1 MSEYTSANPDDAN
14 HAAEELL
21 GKLELFRFDPLL
33 QKLFD
38 EIEIAQES
46 LPGYDK
52 REAKDQVKRL
62 NEMLRSTGWI
72 GTPVEV
78 TGKLR
83 IAPWCDIDE
92 AYSDH
97 VGSQARKG
105 RDELGEYFEVVGLN
119 MVCALIEIDTETYDD
134 AATGRFVMTLT
145 TPDAMVDAEDEVDDV
160 DLEELLNSA
169 GEYYFYRSDI
179 VELSFREPST
189 EQTGVMLANH
199 YPKILQRIHHD
210 IPEGQPAGHHMLG
223 ALKRFELE
231 YDVRYTNE
239 FLQHIVDYIYARIC
253 PDSGQYRFT
262 LDGLIGTAAVETGL
276 EWEHMPERTKLSGV
290 IVGFDMV
297 WANDAYRMAFVVAEE
312 AVAYDGGFEL
322 RLIPVDSVMKLE
334 CLRPSRK
341 RFGELAVHAFTS
353 PEEVMDYWR
362 EAESNPRPLPEIVA
376 QPEVPGSNDEI
387 FAALTDGLVSEM
399 HAIAYHDSVLGA
411 DLVSIQPDIDMIV
424 TDFADHVRM
433 SEEWDIDTP
442 LSASDLAAISKLMD
456 KTLSRLEALRVGDRV
471 VAGGRVLILDE
482 SEPGVSDVVVVDEGT
497 CIVGTSVNTVICD
510 VPELAFYD
518 EESGTT
524 PRSTI
529 GVGILLEN
537 CQIIDGDEIHD
548 APFHSKQVIVV
559 LSPSQGTDFY
569 QVV

>member
-1 MSEYTSANPDDAN
+1 MIEYPSASPDDAN

-33 QKLFD
+33 QSLFD
-38 EIEIAQES
+38 EIEIAQQS
-46 LPGYDK
+46 LSTYDT
-52 REAKDQVKRL
+52 REVRDQLRRL
-62 NEMLRSTGWI
+62 NDMLRSTGWV

-97 VGSQARKG
+97 VGSQARRG
-105 RDELGEYFEVVGLN
+105 RDELGEYFEVAGLP
-119 MVCALIEIDTETYDD
+119 MVCALIEIDTETYED
-134 AATGRFVMTLT
+134 AATGRIVMTLT
-145 TPDAMVDAEDEVDDV
+145 TPDVMVDAEDEIDDV
-160 DLEELLNSA
+160 NGQDLLDSA

-179 VELSFREPST
+179 LELSFREPSI

-199 YPKILQRIHHD
+199 YPEILQRIHHD
-210 IPEGQPAGHHMLG
+210 IPESQPAGRHLLG
-223 ALKRFELE
+223 ALKQFELG
-231 YDVRYTNE
+231 YDARYANE
-239 FLQHIVDYIYARIC
+239 LLQHIVDYIYARIC
-253 PDSGQYRFT
+253 PDSSQYRFT
-262 LDGLIGTAAVETGL
+262 LDGLIGAVAVETGL
-276 EWEHMPERTKLSGV
+276 VWEYMPERTKLSGV
-290 IVGFDMV
+290 IVGFDML
-297 WANDAYRMAFVVAEE
+297 WTDDAYRMAFVVAEE
-312 AVAYDGGFEL
+312 AIAYDGGFEL

-341 RFGELAVHAFTS
+341 KFGERVVMAFDL
-353 PEEVMDYWR
+353 PEEVMEYWR
-362 EAESNPRPLPEIVA
+362 EVEGNPRPLPPVTDE
-376 QPEVPGSNDEI
+376 PEVPKSDDEI
-387 FAALTDGLVSEM
+387 FAALTDGLTSEM
-399 HAIAYHDSVLGA
+399 RAISHHDSVLGA

-442 LSASDLAAISKLMD
+442 LDVNDLATISKLMD
-456 KTLSRLEALRVGDRV
+456 KTLSRLETLRVGDRV

-482 SEPGVSDVVVVDEGT
+482 SKPGASDVIVVDEGT
-497 CIVGTSVNTVICD
+497 RIVGTSVNTVICD

-518 EESGTT
+518 EDAGTT
-524 PRSTI
+524 LRSTI

-537 CQIIDGDEIHD
+537 CQIIDSDEIHD

-559 LSPSQGTDFY
+559 LSPSQGTNFY
-569 QVV
+569 QVA